1 MKNSLSDL
9 KTYLVVVNSPRGS
22 IEGDNEEFISL
33 TLSTGSSI
41 SGITYVN
48 SKVFNRNTLIGKGK
62 IESIKKD
69 LERIEADLI
78 IFNRGLSASQE
89 RNLEKILK
97 IPVIDRSRL
106 ILNIFA
112 KRAKTNSGKLQVELA
127 QLKHLSTRLVRGWTH
142 LERQKGGIGLRGPG
156 EKQLE
161 TDRRLLNKRIK
172 SIESKLRKLRTQRLT
187 NRKSRNKLMKNI
199 ALVGYTNAGKSTLF
213 NTLSNSNTLVADKM
227 FATLEPVFRP
237 INISKKRKVVIS
249 DTVGFIRELPKEL
262 IEAFLSTLEEVSS
275 ADLILHVLDSS
286 DRSMLQHK
294 QSVEKILKQIGAD
307 QIPIIYAYNKAD
319 LLKTDLNTINT
330 FDHIQISAKN
340 GTGINSLLELIS
352 SKINPQPI
360 ETTMRIGVNESKI
373 RSDIYNI
380 SNVLEE
386 SLIDENTLELKI
398 QIDEKN
404 LSKLKKNKKI
414 NAFESKLIHSENE
427 YNFS

>member
-1 MKNSLSDL
+1 M
-9 KTYLVVVNSPRGS
+9 VNSPKGS
-22 IEGDNEEFISL
+22 VENDNEEFISL
-33 TLSTGSSI
+33 TFSTGASI
-41 SGITYVN
+41 NGITYIN
-48 SKVFNRNTLIGKGK
+48 SKIFNRNTLIGKGK

-69 LERIEADLI
+69 LEDIDADLI

-112 KRAKTNSGKLQVELA
+112 KRAKTSSGKLQVELA

-172 SIESKLRKLRTQRLT
+172 SIEFKLRKLRTQRLT
-187 NRKSRNKLMKNI
+187 NRKSRNKLMKNV

-213 NTLSNSNTLVADKM
+213 NTLSDSNTLVADKM
-227 FATLEPVFRP
+227 FATLDPVFRP

-262 IEAFLSTLEEVSS
+262 IESFLSTLEEVSN

-294 QSVEKILKQIGAD
+294 QSVDNILKEIGAD
-307 QIPIIYAYNKAD
+307 HIPIIYTYNKAD
-319 LLKTDLNTINT
+319 LVKTDLNTINT

-340 GTGINSLLELIS
+340 GTGIKTLIESIS

-360 ETTMRIGVNESKI
+360 DTTIRIGLNESKI
-373 RSDIYNI
+373 RSNIYNI

-386 SLIDENTLELKI
+386 CLIDENTLELKI
-398 QIDEKN
+398 QIDNEN
-404 LSKLKKNKKI
+404 LSRLKKNKKVK
-414 NAFESKLIHSENE
+414 AFESKINSENE

>member
-1 MKNSLSDL
+1 LKNSLSDL

-62 IESIKKD
+62 IESIKED

-213 NTLSNSNTLVADKM
+213 NTLSDSNTLVADKM

-398 QIDEKN
+398 QIEEKN

-414 NAFESKLIHSENE
+414 NAFESKLVDSENE

>member
-1 MKNSLSDL
+1 LKNSLSDL

-78 IFNRGLSASQE
+78 IFNIGLSASQE
-89 RNLEKILK
+89 RNLEKILQ

-213 NTLSNSNTLVADKM
+213 NTLSDSNTLVADKM

-340 GTGINSLLELIS
+340 GSGINSLLELIS

-360 ETTMRIGVNESKI
+360 EITMRIGVNESKI

-414 NAFESKLIHSENE
+414 NAFESKLIDSENE

>member
-89 RNLEKILK
+89 RNLEKILQ

-340 GTGINSLLELIS
+340 GSGINSLLELIS

-414 NAFESKLIHSENE
+414 NAFESKLVDSENE

>member
-62 IESIKKD
+62 IESIKED

-213 NTLSNSNTLVADKM
+213 NTLSDSNTLVADKM

-340 GTGINSLLELIS
+340 GKGINSLLESIS
-352 SKINPQPI
+352 SKINPQPVESI
-360 ETTMRIGVNESKI
+360 IRIGVNESKI
-373 RSDIYNI
+373 RSDIYNF

-386 SLIDENTLELKI
+386 CLIDENTLELKI

-404 LSKLKKNKKI
+404 LSRLKKNKKI
-414 NAFESKLIHSENE
+414 NTFESKLSDSENE

>member
-62 IESIKKD
+62 IESIKED

-213 NTLSNSNTLVADKM
+213 NTLSDSNTLVADKM

-340 GTGINSLLELIS
+340 GSGINSLLELIS

-386 SLIDENTLELKI
+386 CLIDENTLELKI

-404 LSKLKKNKKI
+404 LSRLKKNKKI
-414 NAFESKLIHSENE
+414 NTFESKLSDSENE

>member
-78 IFNRGLSASQE
+78 IFNIGLSASQE
-89 RNLEKILK
+89 RNLEKILQ

-213 NTLSNSNTLVADKM
+213 NTLSDSNTLVADKM

-340 GTGINSLLELIS
+340 GSGINSLLELIS

-360 ETTMRIGVNESKI
+360 EITMRIGVNESKI

-414 NAFESKLIHSENE
+414 NAFESKLIDSENE

>member
-48 SKVFNRNTLIGKGK
+48 LKVFNRNTLIGKGK

-78 IFNRGLSASQE
+78 IFNIGLSASQE
-89 RNLEKILK
+89 RNLEKILQ

-213 NTLSNSNTLVADKM
+213 NTLSDSNTLVADKM

-319 LLKTDLNTINT
+319 LLKADLNTINT

-340 GTGINSLLELIS
+340 GSGINSLLELIS

-414 NAFESKLIHSENE
+414 NAFESKLVDSENE

>member
-1 MKNSLSDL
+1 LKNSLSDL

-62 IESIKKD
+62 IESIKED

-213 NTLSNSNTLVADKM
+213 NTLSDSNTLVADKM

-340 GTGINSLLELIS
+340 GTGINSLLESIS

-373 RSDIYNI
+373 RSDIYNF

-386 SLIDENTLELKI
+386 CLIDENTLELKI

-404 LSKLKKNKKI
+404 LSRLKKNKKI
-414 NAFESKLIHSENE
+414 NTFESKLSDSENE

>member
-62 IESIKKD
+62 IESIKED

-142 LERQKGGIGLRGPG
+142 LERQKGGIGLRAPG

-172 SIESKLRKLRTQRLT
+172 SIELKLRKLRTQRLT

-213 NTLSNSNTLVADKM
+213 NTLSDSNTLVADKM

-398 QIDEKN
+398 QIEEKN

-414 NAFESKLIHSENE
+414 NAFESKLVDSENE